1 MKLTLDVNR
10 RSFTGRDGDDVEY
23 ISFTTRIFDETFT
36 FVPKPEDKR
45 LLLNYLRQMEEKES
59 KQSKPV

>member
-10 RSFTGRDGDDVEY
+10 RSFTGRDGEEVEY
-23 ISFTTRIFDETFT
+23 ISFTTTIFGEVFT

-45 LLLNYLRQMEEKES
+45 LLLNYLRQLENKDS
-59 KQSKPV
+59 D

>member
-10 RSFTGRDGDDVEY
+10 RSFTGRDGEEVDY
-23 ISFTTRIFDETFT
+23 LSFTTTINDEVFT

-45 LLLNYLRQMEEKES
+45 LLLNYLKHMDS
-59 KQSKPV
+59 DKPVK